1 MWIKLEIVDKWI
13 NLWIKEKKLCR
24 IKGKKLSIDE
34 LLGFHYN
41 SFRCLP
47 KIRSL
52 FGTFV
57 RTNNSRRNDWWH
69 WPYTKKREV
78 SVCIREKWL
87 FSQKPDKEL
96 RCMDSEKEC
105 LQQMVERFCLQ
116 EELKAEQ
123 SYPHKLKNKSF

>member
-1 MWIKLEIVDKWI
+1 MFIIFIHNSTKKIGRVYRAIYENQIIYQHKNSKMWINLEIVDKWI
-13 NLWIKEKKLCR
+13 NLWIKGKKLCR

-47 KIRSL
+47 RIRSL

-78 SVCIREKWL
+78 SVCIREK
-87 FSQKPDKEL
+87 
-96 RCMDSEKEC
+96 
-105 LQQMVERFCLQ
+105 
-116 EELKAEQ
+116 
-123 SYPHKLKNKSF
+123 